1 MQWVVSLDYEVE
13 TQRVA
18 AASEDAVA
26 IIDAQVNWS
35 TIPIAIPVT
44 ITADLTG
51 CTDAQ
56 GDCILLKWT
65 SSGNYWVC

>member
-1 MQWVVSLDYEVE
+1 MCLHLQRMQWVVSLDYEVE

-35 TIPIAIPVT
+35 TMPIAIYT
-44 ITADLTG
+44 
-51 CTDAQ
+51 
-56 GDCILLKWT
+56 
-65 SSGNYWVC
+65 NYYNC